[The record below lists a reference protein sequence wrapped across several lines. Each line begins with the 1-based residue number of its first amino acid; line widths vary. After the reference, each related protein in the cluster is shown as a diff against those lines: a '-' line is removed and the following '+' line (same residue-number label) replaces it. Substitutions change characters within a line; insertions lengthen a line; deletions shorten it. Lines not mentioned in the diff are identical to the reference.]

1 MRKHFRVRNLLQVLI
16 GVVFGYFTTF
26 CNYLVSFLPTPE
38 HIFIRIVMAL
48 ISIVFVAFGIFLY
61 MPADIM
67 PLAGEGTMQA
77 ISSCTGIAFQKV
89 KIAFDV
95 SMVVVSLV
103 TCLICIRSMGSIG
116 VGTIISVVCV
126 GVVLGWVTKLFG
138 KKRDRLLYGA
148 EASKKE
154 A

>member
-1 MRKHFRVRNLLQVLI
+1 
-16 GVVFGYFTTF
+16 
-26 CNYLVSFLPTPE
+26 
-38 HIFIRIVMAL
+38 MAL

-77 ISSCTGIAFQKV
+77 ISSCTGIAFPKV